1 MKSYCVPDEVAAK
14 VKSTLQSMNQGQR
27 AQQMMGIDE
36 RDYRDIERS
45 PDVDVPGVGKIR
57 GYRYRDAGHGV
68 NLDAG
73 QDNRIDDQGKNFAT
87 VFPTASL
94 RAASWDLELEKRVGQ
109 AIGDETAASRNNM
122 LLAPCMNIIRHPY
135 WGRTQETYSEDMYH
149 TGRMASAL
157 TAGLQQHVV
166 ACAKH
171 YAANNVEN
179 NRFNQN
185 AVMDEQ
191 TLREVYGRHFEMVV
205 RDGGIGCIMASY
217 NLING
222 VKSTQNKHLLT
233 DILRGPIDKG
243 G

>member
-135 WGRTQETYSEDMYH
+135 WGRTQETYSEDTYH
-149 TGRMASAL
+149 VGRMA
-157 TAGLQQHVV
+157 TAAAVGIQRYVV

-171 YAANNVEN
+171 FAANNIE
-179 NRFNQN
+179 RYRSRQD
-185 AVMDEQ
+185 ARMEDEQ
-191 TLREVYGRHFEMVV
+191 TLRESFLRHFEMVV
-205 RDGGIGCIMASY
+205 RDGG
-217 NLING
+217 
-222 VKSTQNKHLLT
+222 V
-233 DILRGPIDKG
+233 
-243 G
+243 